1 MLLFVLLFLPTCHN
15 IGNKICIS
23 RYLLFGRQLHICG
36 MQFSSE
42 TQVAHRHLASRHLQI
57 FSRWTNERWTRR
69 TTARRQTSRRACGGG
84 GASTNVSPVLL
95 RVLAAMRPH
104 RHLASSAVVYGVLE
118 VILYFETFEHFE
130 IRVIS
135 MSPPSYRNAKRRH

>member
-1 MLLFVLLFLPTCHN
+1 MNIFAAFCTSVLAYMPQHN
-15 IGNKICIS
+15 IGHKKVICFLRGSCIFVGCNLAAKLKRRIAIWRHDTYKS
-23 RYLLFGRQLHICG
+23 FRGGRMSDG
-36 MQFSSE
+36 
-42 TQVAHRHLASRHLQI
+42 RGG
-57 FSRWTNERWTRR
+57 
-69 TTARRQTSRRACGGG
+69 RRQTSRRACGGG